1 MKVRF
6 LGYATNAK
14 GYRLW
19 DEQKG
24 KILIRRDVV
33 FNETEFKCK
42 QSEDDLCLGNE
53 VTLHTDERQTSTEET
68 VASDAAKGDQRIRR
82 PPKRYGFEEFA
93 DVATVDHYANLCCV
107 TEPKTL
113 EEAMSSPNAK
123 EWKEAA
129 DLEYESLLENDTW
142 DLVDLPK
149 DRKAVGSKW
158 VFKVKHHSDGQV
170 ERYKCRL
177 VAKGYSQIYG
187 ADYDETFS
195 PVVRFGSIRTLLSF
209 AVQNNLNVHQMDVVT
224 AFLNGHLEEEIYME
238 QPEGYIKPGQE
249 HLVCKLNK
257 SIYGLKQSPR
267 CWSKAFTEFMK
278 SIGFTQSTSDQCVF
292 VRTGQELEILA
303 VYVDDLILITES
315 AESMTNLKD
324 TLKKHYKMKDM
335 GELSYILGISVVQDK
350 AKNHVVLHQRQYIE
364 NILQKYGMYSANP
377 VGTPADTNVKLRKS
391 DDVSQ
396 PVNPSM
402 YQSMVGSL
410 LYAAMATRPDIAQAV
425 SVVSR
430 FNANPNTTH
439 LTAVKRILRY
449 LKGTLNLGLKY
460 QRTETGTLI
469 GYSDADWAGDQDDRR
484 STTGNIFLLAGGAVS
499 WLSKK
504 QATVALSTAEA
515 EYIALSQAAQEGV
528 WLRRLLTELGMETT
542 ATVILEDNQGAIAI
556 AKNPVDHARTKHI
569 DIRYHYIRECVQN
582 GQIQLKYCCTE
593 NMKAD
598 ILTKPLPRQRFE
610 YLREK
615 IGLCSV

>member
-1 MKVRF
+1 
-6 LGYATNAK
+6 
-14 GYRLW
+14 
-19 DEQKG
+19 
-24 KILIRRDVV
+24 
-33 FNETEFKCK
+33 
-42 QSEDDLCLGNE
+42 
-53 VTLHTDERQTSTEET
+53 
-68 VASDAAKGDQRIRR
+68 
-82 PPKRYGFEEFA
+82 
-93 DVATVDHYANLCCV
+93 
-107 TEPKTL
+107 
-113 EEAMSSPNAK
+113 
-123 EWKEAA
+123 
-129 DLEYESLLENDTW
+129 
-142 DLVDLPK
+142 
-149 DRKAVGSKW
+149 
-158 VFKVKHHSDGQV
+158 
-170 ERYKCRL
+170 
-177 VAKGYSQIYG
+177 
-187 ADYDETFS
+187 
-195 PVVRFGSIRTLLSF
+195 
-209 AVQNNLNVHQMDVVT
+209 
-224 AFLNGHLEEEIYME
+224 
-238 QPEGYIKPGQE
+238 
-249 HLVCKLNK
+249 
-257 SIYGLKQSPR
+257 
-267 CWSKAFTEFMK
+267 MK

-315 AESMTNLKD
+315 AESMKNLTD

-350 AKNHVVLHQRQYIE
+350 DKNHVVLRQRQYIE
-364 NILQKYGMYSANP
+364 NILQKYGMDSANP
-377 VGTPADTNVKLRKS
+377 VATPADTNVKLRKS

-396 PVNPSM
+396 PVNPSI

-410 LYAAMATRPDIAQAV
+410 LYAAMATRPDSAKAV

-430 FNANPNTTH
+430 FNANPNITH

-460 QRTETGTLI
+460 QRTETGTLV

-515 EYIALSQAAQEGV
+515 EYIALSQATQEGV
-528 WLRRLLTELGMETT
+528 WLRRVLTELGMETT

-582 GQIQLKYCCTE
+582 GQIQLKYCCIE

-598 ILTKPLPRQRFE
+598 ILTKPLPRQKFE